1 MSIKT
6 QSGPRD
12 PIAIPGEPYI
22 YGRLEDRASP
32 RVLIINAD
40 AVTLEALQLTLEFE
54 GFGVHQAATSA
65 PALALLE
72 HEDFAVVLADHEL
85 LEQQEQDLLKRT
97 AIRQP
102 FASIVALTSVF
113 SVNRAMEQ
121 VSAGHLFGF
130 VTKPWLR
137 EELIA
142 TISAGA
148 ATATTRKENAGLRQ
162 ELRDLNHSTT
172 QLQMRIDSLG
182 VELGAKLLALKS
194 AGQLRQRSL
203 ESALQF
209 CHHFLAYRN
218 PLLAARS
225 QQLVAIARKF
235 SQLESFTPEAARQLV
250 LGAALCDIG
259 MVGFDHALLE
269 QVNTGFASLTET
281 ETETYETHPLLSYNL
296 ASHFDPDPL
305 VATLARN
312 HHECFDGSGFPEGL
326 KGDAIPWLARCLAVA
341 VQWVEQASP
350 HPAALEA
357 VIAQSGR
364 TLDPAAVNLFC
375 RIPSLVDDPELFRT
389 PLARELLNNLN
400 LTAPLYGPE
409 SAALKFDRK
418 LSTGDLLKKLA
429 PIDRST
435 QLGQR
440 LQVLG

>member
-1 MSIKT
+1 M
-6 QSGPRD
+6 
-12 PIAIPGEPYI
+12 IAGEPYI

-32 RVLIINAD
+32 LVLIINAD

-54 GFGVHQAATSA
+54 GFGVHQAPTSA

-137 EELIA
+137 EELVA

-148 ATATTRKENAGLRQ
+148 ATATTRKDNAGLRQ
-162 ELRDLNHSTT
+162 ELRDLNHSAA

-182 VELGAKLLALKS
+182 VELGAKLLALKT
-194 AGQLRQRSL
+194 AGQVRQRSL
-203 ESALQF
+203 ESALHF

-218 PLLAARS
+218 PQLAARS
-225 QQLVAIARKF
+225 QHLVAIARKF

-250 LGAALCDIG
+250 LGAALCDSG
-259 MVGFDHALLE
+259 MVGFDYALLD
-269 QVNTGFASLTET
+269 QVNNGFATLTET
-281 ETETYETHPLLSYNL
+281 ETEIYETHPLLSYNL

-305 VATLARN
+305 VATLVRN

-326 KGDAIPWLARCLAVA
+326 KGDTIPWLARCLAVA
-341 VQWVEQASP
+341 VQWVENSSP

-357 VIAQSGR
+357 VIAQSGK
-364 TLDPAAVNLFC
+364 TLDPAAVTLFC

-389 PLARELLNNLN
+389 PLAREMLTSLD

-409 SAALKFDRK
+409 SAAFKQGST
-418 LSTGDLLKKLA
+418 LSTEDLFKKLA
-429 PIDRST
+429 PPVDRST
-435 QLGQR
+435 KLGQR

>member
-1 MSIKT
+1 MV
-6 QSGPRD
+6 
-12 PIAIPGEPYI
+12 PGEPYF

-32 RVLIINAD
+32 LVLIINSD

-54 GFGVHQAATSA
+54 GFGVHQAPTSA

-102 FASIVALTSVF
+102 FASIVALSSVF
-113 SVNRAMEQ
+113 SVTRAMEQ
-121 VSAGHLFGF
+121 VTAGHLFGF

-137 EELIA
+137 EDLVA

-162 ELRDLNHSTT
+162 ELRDLNHNAA
-172 QLQMRIDSLG
+172 QLQMRIDTLG
-182 VELGAKLLALKS
+182 VELGAKLLALKT
-194 AGQLRQRSL
+194 AGNVRQRGL
-203 ESALQF
+203 ESSLHF

-218 PLLAARS
+218 PQLAARS
-225 QQLVAIARKF
+225 QKLVAIVRQF
-235 SQLESFTPEAARQLV
+235 SQLQAFSPEAAHQLV

-259 MVGFDHALLE
+259 MIGFDHSLIE
-269 QVNTGFASLTET
+269 RFNNDFANLTET

-296 ASHFDPDPL
+296 ASHFDPDP
-305 VATLARN
+305 VIATLVRN

-341 VQWVEQASP
+341 VQLVENPSA

-375 RIPSLVDDPELFRT
+375 RIPSLVDNPELFRT
-389 PLARELLNNLN
+389 PLPSELLASLD
-400 LTAPLYGPE
+400 LTEPVYGPD
-409 SAALKFDRK
+409 SSVFNRDSK
-418 LSTGDLLKKLA
+418 LSTEDLLKKLA
-429 PIDRST
+429 PPIDRST
-435 QLGQR
+435 KLGQR
-440 LQVLG
+440 LQALG